1 MRPWASKVGRRAFV
15 LLMLAGSALITAG
28 SLAYFDPD
36 TLPPF
41 VIEKLP
47 LRFEALWLAALKLHV
62 VCAALSLPLCVA
74 LVTRT
79 LQRRPAWHRWL
90 GRIAGVIVVAGL
102 VPSGVV
108 LSCAAK
114 GGVPVTIGFLVSAA
128 IVLAAMVYGV
138 LAARRGDVR
147 HHGYCMRHVV
157 GQMSVAVSSRALI
170 VALDMAGID
179 PDKAYVVALWGPVL
193 ATILLVE
200 LISRPLSFHPF
211 SSFTRIFQ
219 HVSSSTA
226 LVHAR
231 AFARAF
237 ARVGR

>member
-1 MRPWASKVGRRAFV
+1 MRPWVSTAGRRAFV

-28 SLAYFDPD
+28 SLAYFDPE

-47 LRFEALWLAALKLHV
+47 LRFEALWMASLKLHV
-62 VCAALSLPLCVA
+62 VCAALSLPVCVA
-74 LVTRT
+74 LITRT

-90 GRIAGVIVVAGL
+90 GRVAGVIVLAGL
-102 VPSGVV
+102 VPSGIV
-108 LSCAAK
+108 LSFQAK
-114 GGVPVTIGFLVSAA
+114 GGTSVTVGFLVSAA
-128 IVLAAMVYGV
+128 IVLVAMVYGV
-138 LAARRGDVR
+138 LAARRGELKS
-147 HHGYCMRHVV
+147 HGYCMRHVV

-170 VALDMAGID
+170 VALDMAGVD
-179 PDKAYVVALWGPVL
+179 PDKAYVVSLWGPVL
-193 ATILLVE
+193 FTILLVE
-200 LISRPLSFHPF
+200 LISRPFSFNPL
-211 SSFTRIFQ
+211 SSFTRIFS
-219 HVSSSTA
+219 HVSSSPR

>member
-1 MRPWASKVGRRAFV
+1 MRPWAAKVGRRAFV
-15 LLMLAGSALITAG
+15 LLMLAGSLLITAG
-28 SLAYFDPD
+28 SLAYFDPE

-47 LRFEALWLAALKLHV
+47 LRFEALWMLSLKVHV

-74 LVTRT
+74 LITRT

-90 GRIAGVIVVAGL
+90 GRAAGAIVLAGL
-102 VPSGVV
+102 VPSGIV
-108 LSCAAK
+108 LSFQAK
-114 GGVPVTIGFLVSAA
+114 GGTSVTVGFLVSAA
-128 IVLAAMVYGV
+128 IVLVAMVYGV
-138 LAARRGDVR
+138 MAARRGELR
-147 HHGYCMRHVV
+147 RHGYCMRHVV

-170 VALDMAGID
+170 VALDMAGVD
-179 PDKAYVVALWGPVL
+179 PDKAYVIALWGPVL
-193 ATILLVE
+193 GTILLVE
-200 LISRPLSFHPF
+200 LISRPFSFNSF
-211 SSFTRIFQ
+211 SPFTRIKA
-219 HVSSSTA
+219 HVSSSPR